1 MVRYSIIILG
11 IAILLA
17 GCKKS
22 KFVNTAA
29 KAKQSKVRM
38 SRTKKQPVKKRG
50 LIAEERKAKTF
61 GKSEMKA
68 NRKQDINRA
77 VKRNAD
83 PRVKES
89 AKRLDKHLEV
99 LGLKDSCQ
107 IIYTA
112 NLHTLDLPWYT
123 LLHDTMSKPDHLVR
137 RIMEYNPKRDSLREY
152 KRFDHPI
159 KYTAESTSKG
169 QLQSA
174 YKVHGTVYWVN
185 GTTTKSIV
193 VDTRPSRLAAAEVKF
208 INMDTRETFNTQ
220 SDERGDFKI
229 DLAPGRYIM
238 KGIKPWRSY
247 DTYVVAD
254 GKLIQKL
261 DKRSEPFQFRII
273 NDGFQMN
280 ISIVDSEDHQEPIK
294 PPKPVKSSRVKVR
307 AKY

>member
-1 MVRYSIIILG
+1 MRSLITIGLVSVFLV
-11 IAILLA
+11 
-17 GCKKS
+17 GCNKS
-22 KFVNTAA
+22 KFVNKAA
-29 KAKQSKVRM
+29 KSKQSKVHMARA
-38 SRTKKQPVKKRG
+38 KKQPVKKRG
-50 LIAEERKAKTF
+50 LFAEERKVKSY
-61 GKSEMKA
+61 GKSESKA
-68 NRKQDINRA
+68 SRKQDINRA

-83 PRVKES
+83 PKIRES
-89 AKRLDKHLEV
+89 AKKLDRQLEV

-107 IIYTA
+107 IIYTS
-112 NLHTLDLPWYT
+112 NLHTIDLPWYT

-137 RIMEYNPKRDSLREY
+137 RIMEYNPKKDSLREY

-159 KYTAESTSKG
+159 KFTAESETNSK
-169 QLQSA
+169 LQSA
-174 YKVHGTVYWVN
+174 YNVYGTVYWVN

-193 VDTRPSRLAAAEVKF
+193 VDTRPSRLAAAEIKF
-208 INMDTRETFNTQ
+208 INVDSRETFNTQ

-261 DKRSEPFQFRII
+261 DKRSEPFQFRIV
-273 NDGFQMN
+273 NNGFQMN
-280 ISIVDSEDHQEPIK
+280 ISIVDGEDHHEPVK
-294 PPKPVKSSRVKVR
+294 PPSPVKSSKARVR